1 VTTGVVDVIE
11 DFMDVVGDEAIAAPL
26 AEETGSDEDE
36 ETTAVAFGTDEF
48 HPAVALELLFRSDS
62 VSDLGQLK
70 LDQFVVLVAVHVH
83 AGKDLQSP
91 LVAAL
96 QRGDSGTNQAKV
108 S

>member
-1 VTTGVVDVIE
+1 
-11 DFMDVVGDEAIAAPL
+11 MDVVGDEAIAAPL